1 MSTALHRVKIA
12 VDRRVNVRVAIKIM
26 DKHEIRAQEFTSQV
40 RREIY
45 IMRCLKHRHIVRMN
59 EVLTSDTKLYIVME
73 LVTGGEL
80 FECIEKGPVSENL
93 ARHYFQQL
101 VDGVDFCHKK
111 GVAHRDLKPENLL
124 LDENGDIKITDFGFS
139 SMKGMD
145 VHTGLLYTQC
155 GTPDYCAPE
164 IIGSAQN
171 GYTGAKVDAWSC
183 GIILYALLCGRL
195 PFQEPDTDK
204 LYDLILACQVKYPPF
219 ISEGACDLLQ
229 NLLVRDPNKRFD
241 LQKVKRH
248 PWFLVDYEGD
258 DARLLK
264 KRPFFNKNQVD
275 LKGSTPSSPSV
286 PFSKDASM
294 LANPPPTTV
303 PSPPSGSLHVQNPI
317 PHTPASM
324 APSNP
329 GNFSAPALPL
339 TPPSSN
345 ATHLTAHTTLP
356 NSAPNSHPSIS
367 APQHTSNPAAAKYR
381 PNSLP
386 LSSLNTLDAQHSFD
400 GDDPSN
406 YGCAFPQ
413 EPPLVPQPSV
423 SSPTRSQEPIP
434 THPSVPSQS
443 HHATPPQPIVD
454 AGTPRNIHTGP
465 SANRLREDP
474 YASFRPASP
483 ATDMAVHARAPTPPT
498 HDVFTKV
505 EDRPVTPARRQQSA
519 STIAAYKAAVAAAS
533 AQGNESVPDGA
544 QPPATSTSYVPGLSS
559 SRMSPIPGPGQQPPS
574 NSVPSSL
581 DSNGFPSGVEAN
593 RMDDSSSEQDSVEDY
608 ENKPAPLLEMPANP
622 RQVLRQTKDGRKPF
636 QSSSALRQPRQRS
649 DLTGMSAT
657 TGAPSLSAVEPN
669 SGSTSTSVAQR
680 ARRMYTRDGTHT
692 GSVNDVLAFRFP
704 RPDGPSSPT
713 VVYSPAPVSGPAYD
727 RYPSVSPGF
736 SGLRQTNAQEDEGSN
751 SGYGPSSA
759 SGHMPWQSSSNQ
771 TYGIAR
777 DDGPHSARYHVQT
790 LSQHL
795 WNMVN
800 KLRGTAEPAN
810 AKVSK
815 ELRKDM
821 ALFVTELNHLN
832 KVEDVLGIFTN
843 FLSYFES
850 FGLSDVPSSSQSFGN
865 QNGDEDFDSRTNDDA
880 TVGGGEVRAG
890 ALRPATTDISSE
902 EEPVSLSP
910 IVADTTGPHLS
921 DLARR
926 RNLSDLLTKMMKT
939 ADRRMEEGT
948 DGNGSAPVVD
958 LTELQRLMREHQSG
972 REESNLA
979 DDLLRLMDASEDGTS
994 TPYGNGGGQPGHSP
1008 PSPQV
1013 PASRSGDSYSQTRY
1027 LSNLSSGNGMGRP
1040 SNPRSISSNNAP
1052 LPSEYVPGRFKEP
1065 NSMPSRGRNGN
1076 DRQTGLSGRSD
1087 VRPSVDGHAE
1097 SGSNVRTGEEAKNMA
1112 NSMGMHDVPYYG
1124 PDKKVGMANKLRG
1137 VLQTMKVKNHRLAEQ
1152 YSQFRSSLPA
1162 DEIMRLLVRV
1172 LQNMGG
1178 KVTIKKETKRKM
1190 KCQLLL
1196 NQNVVLHAGI
1206 ELVATEDGLTSVA
1219 FRRSRADKGKT
1230 NTDSFHSFFEQVRAS
1245 FIDEAN
1251 AMYPTLKMTTANA
1264 PSRRRRQK
1272 GDDSSRHVSDTGQ
1285 SSVSGS

>member
-1 MSTALHRVKIA
+1 
-12 VDRRVNVRVAIKIM
+12 M
-26 DKHEIRAQEFTSQV
+26 DKHEIRTQEFTAQV

-45 IMRCLKHRHIVRMN
+45 IMRCLKHRHIVRMS

-80 FECIEKGPVSENL
+80 FECIEKGPVSEDL

-145 VHTGLLYTQC
+145 VNTGLLYTQC

-219 ISEGACDLLQ
+219 ISEGARDLLQ

-264 KRPFFNKNQVD
+264 KRPFFNKNQID

-286 PFSKDASM
+286 TPKDPSI
-294 LANPPPTTV
+294 LVNPPSIRA
-303 PSPPSGSLHVQNPI
+303 PSPTSDSLTVQNPI
-317 PHTPASM
+317 ARTPTSTN
-324 APSNP
+324 PSNSA
-329 GNFSAPALPL
+329 GFSAPTIPV
-339 TPPSSN
+339 TPPSTN
-345 ATHLTAHTTLP
+345 AAHPSAPITFPT
-356 NSAPNSHPSIS
+356 SAPNSHPSIS
-367 APQHTSNPAAAKYR
+367 APQNASSLSASKYR

-386 LSSLNTLDAQHSFD
+386 ATNLNALDAQRSFD
-400 GDDPSN
+400 GDDPST
-406 YGCAFPQ
+406 YGCALPQ
-413 EPPLVPQPSV
+413 VPSLAPQPPI
-423 SSPTRSQEPIP
+423 SSPPHSQEAVPSRI
-434 THPSVPSQS
+434 SVPSHA
-443 HHATPPQPIVD
+443 HHTTQLQPIVD

-483 ATDMAVHARAPTPPT
+483 ATDIAVHARTPTPPT

-505 EDRPVTPARRQQSA
+505 EDRPATPARRQQSA
-519 STIAAYKAAVAAAS
+519 STVAAYKAAVAAAS
-533 AQGNESVPDGA
+533 AQGSELAPDGT
-544 QPPATSTSYVPGLSS
+544 QSPAKSAPYSGHALSS
-559 SRMSPIPGPGQQPPS
+559 TQMSPIPGPGQQPMS
-574 NSVPSSL
+574 NGIPSSL
-581 DSNGFPSGVEAN
+581 DSNGFPSGGEAN

-649 DLTGMSAT
+649 DLTGMAAT
-657 TGAPSLSAVEPN
+657 NGVPSHSTIEPI
-669 SGSTSTSVAQR
+669 SGSTSVSAPQR
-680 ARRMYTRDGTHT
+680 ARRSYARDGTHT
-692 GSVNDVLAFRFP
+692 GSVNDVLAIRLA

-727 RYPSVSPGF
+727 RYPSMSPGF
-736 SGLRQTNAQEDEGSN
+736 SGMRPMSAHEDEGTS
-751 SGYGPSSA
+751 SGYGPSSGGP
-759 SGHMPWQSSSNQ
+759 SHNMPWQSSSNQ
-771 TYGIAR
+771 TYNTSR
-777 DDGPHSARYHVQT
+777 DDGPHSARYHAQT

-810 AKVSK
+810 IKVSK

-821 ALFVTELNHLN
+821 MFFVNELNHLN
-832 KVEDVLGIFTN
+832 KVEDILAIFTN

-850 FGLSDVPSSSQSFGN
+850 FGLCELPSSSQSFGT
-865 QNGDEDFDSRTNDDA
+865 QNGDDDFDSRTNDELH
-880 TVGGGEVRAG
+880 VGGGDVRPG
-890 ALRPATTDISSE
+890 AHRRTGTDISSE

-910 IVADTTGPHLS
+910 IVADTTGHHLS

-926 RNLSDLLTKMMKT
+926 RNLSDLLTKWMKT

-948 DGNGSAPVVD
+948 DGDGSAPVVD
-958 LTELQRLMREHQSG
+958 IAELQRLMREHQSG

-979 DDLLRLMDASEDGTS
+979 DDLLRLMNASEDGSS
-994 TPYGNGGGQPGHSP
+994 TAYGNGGGQPGHSP

-1040 SNPRSISSNNAP
+1040 SNPRSISNNNAP

-1087 VRPSVDGHAE
+1087 ARPSVDGHVE
-1097 SGSNVRTGEEAKNMA
+1097 SGSTGRTGEDAKNMA
-1112 NSMGMHDVPYYG
+1112 NSMGMHDVPYYVS
-1124 PDKKVGMANKLRG
+1124 DKKVGMANKLRG
-1137 VLQTMKVKNHRLAEQ
+1137 VLQTMKAKNHRLAEHHA
-1152 YSQFRSSLPA
+1152 QFRSSLPA

-1190 KCQLLL
+1190 KCQLVLKP
-1196 NQNVVLHAGI
+1196 NGVLHAGI
-1206 ELVATEDGLTSVA
+1206 ELLATEDDLTSVA

-1230 NTDSFHSFFEQVRAS
+1230 NIDSFHSFFEQVRAS

-1264 PSRRRRQK
+1264 ASRRRRHNR
-1272 GDDSSRHVSDTGQ
+1272 DDSSRHMSDTGQ